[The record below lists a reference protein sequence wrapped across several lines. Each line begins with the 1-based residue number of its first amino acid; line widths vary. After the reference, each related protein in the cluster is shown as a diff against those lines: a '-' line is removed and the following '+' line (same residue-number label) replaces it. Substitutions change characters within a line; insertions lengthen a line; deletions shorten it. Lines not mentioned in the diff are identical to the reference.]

1 VNEIEALNATPGV
14 GNEKPLQ
21 YGSECNQHLV
31 PKEVLVME
39 IVALFCDIDDFCLQ
53 FEPLWQQHLICEGRR
68 YRCRGQR
75 LCLSEVMTIMVSFHQ
90 SGYRTFKDYYLRYGL
105 PHLCWAFP
113 QVVSYTR
120 FVELMA
126 EALIP
131 LCAYLQTRKGRSEGV
146 AFIDSTL
153 LAVCHPKRSGRH
165 KVFAGLARWGRN
177 SLGWGYGFKL
187 HLLINDVG
195 ELLACRLTVA
205 NVDDRVP
212 VPALVAKV
220 QGKVFGDRGY
230 ISQALFATLFTHGVQ
245 LITKLRKDM
254 KNKLLPMLDKLLLRK
269 RSLIET
275 VNDQLKNISQIEH
288 SRHRSVTNFLVNLVA
303 GLIAYTYQPK
313 KPSLHI
319 RMPQDASIYLAVL

>member
-1 VNEIEALNATPGV
+1 MA
-14 GNEKPLQ
+14 
-21 YGSECNQHLV
+21 
-31 PKEVLVME
+31 
-39 IVALFCDIDDFCLQ
+39 IVALFCDIDDFCVQ
-53 FEPLWQQHLICEGRR
+53 FVPLWQQHLIN
-68 YRCRGQR
+68 RGSRQRQRKQR
-75 LCLSEVMTIMVSFHQ
+75 LCLSEVMTIVVSFHQ
-90 SGYRTFKDYYLRYGL
+90 SGYRTFKDYYLRYVT
-105 PHLCWAFP
+105 PHLRWAFP
-113 QVVSYTR
+113 QLVSYPR
-120 FVELMA
+120 FVELMPQT
-126 EALIP
+126 LVP

-153 LAVCHPKRSGRH
+153 LSVCHPKRSGRH

-177 SLGWGYGFKL
+177 SLGWCYGFKL

-220 QGKVFGDRGY
+220 HGKVFGDRGY
-230 ISQALFATLFTHGVQ
+230 ISQALFDTLLAQGVQ

-254 KNKLLPMLDKLLLRK
+254 KNKLLPMMDQLLLRK

-313 KPSLHI
+313 KPSLHL
-319 RMPQDASIYLAVL
+319 RMPQNAALPMLVL

>member
-1 VNEIEALNATPGV
+1 
-14 GNEKPLQ
+14 
-21 YGSECNQHLV
+21 
-31 PKEVLVME
+31 ME
-39 IVALFCDIDDFCLQ
+39 IVALCCDRDDFCLQ
-53 FEPLWQQHLICEGRR
+53 FEPAWQRHLLTEGSRHR
-68 YRCRGQR
+68 WREQR
-75 LCLSEVMTIMVSFHQ
+75 LCLSEVRTIVVSFHR
-90 SGYRTFKDYYLRYGL
+90 SGYRTFKDYYLRSVT
-105 PHLCWAFP
+105 PHLHWAFP

-120 FVELMA
+120 FVELIP
-126 EALIP
+126 EVLIP

-165 KVFAGLARWGRN
+165 RVFAGLARWGRN

-187 HLLINDVG
+187 HLLINDIG
-195 ELLACRLTVA
+195 ELLACRRTVA
-205 NVDDRVP
+205 NVDDRAP
-212 VPALVAKV
+212 VPALVARLR
-220 QGKVFGDRGY
+220 GEVFGDRGY
-230 ISQALFATLFTHGVQ
+230 ISQALFETLLTQGVQ

-254 KNKLLPMLDKLLLRK
+254 KNKLLPLMDKLLLRK

-275 VNDQLKNISQIEH
+275 VNDRRKNISQIEH

-319 RMPQDASIYLAVL
+319 RMPQDALLPI

>member
-1 VNEIEALNATPGV
+1 
-14 GNEKPLQ
+14 
-21 YGSECNQHLV
+21 
-31 PKEVLVME
+31 ME
-39 IVALFCDIDDFCLQ
+39 IVALFCDIDDFCQ
-53 FEPLWQQHLICEGRR
+53 AFEPRWQQYLISDGSRQR
-68 YRCRGQR
+68 WRVQR
-75 LCLSEVMTIMVSFHQ
+75 LCLSEVMTLVVSFHQ
-90 SGYRTFKDYYLRYGL
+90 SGYRTCKDYYLRYVTA
-105 PHLCWAFP
+105 HLRWAFP

-126 EALIP
+126 AALVP
-131 LCAYLQTRKGRSEGV
+131 LCASLQTRKGRSAGV
-146 AFIDSTL
+146 AFIDSPL

-230 ISQALFATLFTHGVQ
+230 ISQALFDTLLAQGVQ

-254 KNKLLPMLDKLLLRK
+254 KNKLLPMMDKLLLRK

-275 VNDQLKNISQIEH
+275 VNAQLKNISQIEH

-313 KPSLHI
+313 KPSLHL
-319 RMPQDASIYLAVL
+319 RMPQTASVPLVVL

>member
-1 VNEIEALNATPGV
+1 
-14 GNEKPLQ
+14 
-21 YGSECNQHLV
+21 
-31 PKEVLVME
+31 ME
-39 IVALFCDIDDFCLQ
+39 IIALFCDIDDFCLQ
-53 FEPLWQQHLICEGRR
+53 FEPVWQRHRIHEGSRQR
-68 YRCRGQR
+68 WRAQR
-75 LCLSEVMTIMVSFHQ
+75 LCLSEVRTLVVSFHQ
-90 SGYRTFKDYYLRYGL
+90 SGYRTFKEYFLRYVTPPL
-105 PHLCWAFP
+105 RWAFP
-113 QVVSYTR
+113 YLVSYSR
-120 FVELMA
+120 FVELIP
-126 EALIP
+126 EALVP
-131 LCAYLQTRKGRSEGV
+131 LCAYFQTRKGRSAGV

-153 LAVCHPKRSGRH
+153 LAVCHPKRSRRH

-195 ELLACRLTVA
+195 DLLACRLTVA
-205 NVDDRVP
+205 NIDDRVP

-220 QGKVFGDRGY
+220 KGKVFGDRGY
-230 ISQALFATLFTHGVQ
+230 ISQALFDTLFSHGIQ

-254 KNKLLPMLDKLLLRK
+254 KNKLVPMMDKLLLRK

-288 SRHRSVTNFLVNLVA
+288 SRHRSVSNFLVNLVA

-319 RMPQDASIYLAVL
+319 RMPQHASTSLVVL